1 MTTATTLPAATS
13 AATETETAAST
24 QATVSETTAAT
35 SATTATESSGTSPT
49 TEIVIFGDVNLDGK
63 VDISDAVLLNKTVA
77 GTISLSESAKK
88 NADCDGDGE
97 TGSNDAVV
105 LLRFLVH
112 LIQTLPSTE

>member
-1 MTTATTLPAATS
+1 
-13 AATETETAAST
+13 
-24 QATVSETTAAT
+24 
-35 SATTATESSGTSPT
+35 
-49 TEIVIFGDVNLDGK
+49 VIFGDVNLDGK

-77 GTISLSESAKK
+77 GTISLSESAQK